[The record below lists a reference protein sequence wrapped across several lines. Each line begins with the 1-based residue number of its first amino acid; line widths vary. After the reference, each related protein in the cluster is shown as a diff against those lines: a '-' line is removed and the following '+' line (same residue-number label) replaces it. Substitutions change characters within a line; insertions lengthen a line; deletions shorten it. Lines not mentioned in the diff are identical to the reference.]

1 MTLPG
6 KTEIEAAAE
15 LVYGAFPATPQRVWP
30 LLAERTGAE
39 VWVKHENH
47 TPIGAFKIRGGL
59 TYMAQCGADGMVTA
73 TRGNHGQSVAYAAR
87 QAGKRV
93 TVVVP
98 EGNSRE
104 KNAAMRAFG
113 ADLVVHGSD
122 FQDAFE
128 HARAL
133 AEGEGLHFLP
143 SFHPALVAG
152 VATYSYEL
160 LRAAPHLDTLYVPI
174 GLGSGI
180 CGAIAAREALGLATE
195 IVGVV
200 AQKAPCYAL
209 SFEAGRAVS
218 TNSADTMADGMAC
231 RTPDESALAIVLE
244 HAARIV
250 VVEDDEIEAAMRHY
264 FTDTHNVIEGAG
276 AAPLAALLKERD
288 RMAGKAVGLVASG
301 GNIDI
306 EVYRRVLAG
315 D

>member
-1 MTLPG
+1 MMLPG
-6 KTEIEAAAE
+6 KTEIEAAAD
-15 LVYGAFPATPQRVWP
+15 LVYRAFPPTPERVWP
-30 LLAERTGAE
+30 LLAERAGAE

-47 TPIGAFKIRGGL
+47 TPIGAFKLRGGL
-59 TYMAQCGADGMVTA
+59 TYMAGCEAGRMVTA
-73 TRGNHGQSVAYAAR
+73 TRGNHGQSVAWAAR
-87 QAGKRV
+87 QANKRV
-93 TVVVP
+93 TVVAP

-113 ADLVVHGSD
+113 AELVIHGRD
-122 FQDAFE
+122 FQDALE

-133 AEGEGLHFLP
+133 AADEGLHFLP

-152 VATYSYEL
+152 VATWSYEL
-160 LRAAPHLDTLYVPI
+160 LCAAPHLHALYVPI

-200 AQKAPCYAL
+200 ARKAPCYAL
-209 SFEAGRAVS
+209 SFEAGRAVA

-231 RTPDESALAIVLE
+231 RTPDEAALAAILK

-250 VVEDDEIEAAMRHY
+250 SVEDDEIEAAMRHY
-264 FTDTHNVIEGAG
+264 FTDTHNVVEGAG
-276 AAPLAALLKERD
+276 AAPLAALLQERE
-288 RMAGKAVGLVASG
+288 RMAGKAVGIVASG

-315 D
+315 A

>member
-1 MTLPG
+1 MMLPG
-6 KTEIEAAAE
+6 KTEIEAAAD
-15 LVYGAFPATPQRVWP
+15 LVYRAFPPTPERVWP
-30 LLAERTGAE
+30 LLAERAGAE

-47 TPIGAFKIRGGL
+47 TPIGAFKLRGGL
-59 TYMAQCGADGMVTA
+59 TYMAGCEVERMVTA
-73 TRGNHGQSVAYAAR
+73 TRGNHGQSVAWAAR

-93 TVVVP
+93 TVVAP

-113 ADLVVHGSD
+113 AELVSHGRD
-122 FQDAFE
+122 FQDALE

-133 AEGEGLHFLP
+133 AAEEGLHFLP

-152 VATYSYEL
+152 VATWSYEL
-160 LRAAPHLDTLYVPI
+160 LRAAPHLHALYAPI

-180 CGAIAAREALGLATE
+180 CGAIAAREALGLGTE

-200 AQKAPCYAL
+200 ARKAPCYAL
-209 SFEAGRAVS
+209 SFEAGRAVA

-231 RTPDESALAIVLE
+231 RTPDEAALAAILK

-250 VVEDDEIEAAMRHY
+250 SVEDEEIEAVMRHY
-264 FTDTHNVIEGAG
+264 FTDTHNVVEGAG
-276 AAPLAALLKERD
+276 AAPLAALLQERE
-288 RMAGKAVGLVASG
+288 RMAGKAVGVVASG

-315 D
+315 A

>member
-180 CGAIAAREALGLATE
+180 CGAIAAREALGLRTE

-231 RTPDESALAIVLE
+231 RTPDEAALAIILE

-250 VVEDDEIEAAMRHY
+250 TVEDDEIEAAMRHY

>member
-288 RMAGKAVGLVASG
+288 RVAGKAVGLVASG

-306 EVYRRVLAG
+306 EIYRRVLAG

>member
-6 KTEIEAAAE
+6 KTQIEAAAA

-30 LLAERTGAE
+30 LLAERAGTE

-59 TYMAQCGADGMVTA
+59 AYMAGCEADSMVTA

-87 QAGKRV
+87 RAGKRV
-93 TVVVP
+93 TVVAP

-113 ADLVVHGSD
+113 ADLVVHGGD

-128 HARAL
+128 HALAL
-133 AEGEGLHFLP
+133 ADAEGLHFLP

-160 LRAAPHLDTLYVPI
+160 LSAAPHLDTLYVPI

-180 CGAIAAREALGLATE
+180 CGAIAAREALGLKTE

-200 AQKAPCYAL
+200 ARKAPCYAL

-231 RTPDESALAIVLE
+231 RTPNEAALAIVLE

-250 VVEDDEIEAAMRHY
+250 AVEDEEIEAAMRYY

-306 EVYRRVLAG
+306 EDYRRVLAG